1 MCLSG
6 IIQSC
11 GSKQCA
17 TFVKEHT
24 CTPVWEEEFT
34 LMVEEDNSELEL
46 VVYNFDNGGHQFVG
60 SVLVRLAEMES
71 GEPVDEWY
79 PLTLRE
85 LKKNPLS
92 PTFEPKL
99 LYVM

>member
-1 MCLSG
+1 
-6 IIQSC
+6 
-11 GSKQCA
+11 
-17 TFVKEHT
+17 VKEHT

-34 LMVEEDNSELEL
+34 LIVEEDNSELEL

-71 GEPVDEWY
+71 GEPIDEWY

-85 LKKNPLS
+85 KRNRITTLPN
-92 PTFEPKL
+92 
-99 LYVM
+99 